1 MLFDYLVIVIAQ
13 KVIDIAL
20 LQVIVWYPIRKS
32 RFFQFFE
39 SLKIFQNFQNWNF
52 LKMHH
57 IHMKPVSSL
66 FKLWRWPGSQKASKL
81 SCEFKFYIEN
91 TARALP
97 RALHAILS
105 TPYRGKFQKIWSDL
119 GRGRGFRAQGCAH
132 GCEMRANG
140 IFDKNRCFL
149 TTWSSS

>member
-1 MLFDYLVIVIAQ
+1 MTFDYLVIVIAS
-13 KVIDIAL
+13 KLIDVAL
-20 LQVIVWYPIRKS
+20 LQMIVWYPVKKS
-32 RFFQFFE
+32 IFFE
-39 SLKIFQNFQNWNF
+39 ILKKFQNWNF

-66 FKLWRWPGSQKASKL
+66 FELRWWSSSQKASKL

-105 TPYRGKFQKIWSDL
+105 TPYRGKFQKSGRTL
-119 GRGRGFRAQGCAH
+119 GGVSARRGARKVVKCTPIESLIKIDAFWLLGHRYSS
-132 GCEMRANG
+132 
-140 IFDKNRCFL
+140 KNPL
-149 TTWSSS
+149 T